1 MVNPEE
7 NKPHFKKELE
17 WIPRTS
23 LGKQTNTKM
32 PIRYDLYRSVHKFIR
47 KELYQFGEKL
57 GKTDFRKIEA
67 VSNTKDSFEGIV
79 FDLTMHARKEESYFT
94 PLFDKKGSTV
104 HKDVEQAHFRQKDEL
119 QAFLELFETAIK
131 ILDDEERAVHGCH
144 ICSSYDQ
151 FLSKNLLHFYQEE
164 NILMPELWKLY
175 SDKELQQVT
184 VDSYKALPEHV
195 LLDSSSFLPVLNF
208 LEKHT
213 YLQDLKEACSPKLF
227 VEIWKRTLVSED
239 CFTSDERTT
248 FATEFDLPLTLES
261 MEIIDQPSDLMQ

>member
-1 MVNPEE
+1 M
-7 NKPHFKKELE
+7 
-17 WIPRTS
+17 
-23 LGKQTNTKM
+23 KM
-32 PIRYDLYRSVHKFIR
+32 IIRYDLYRSVHKFIR

-67 VSNTKDSFEGIV
+67 VSNIKDSFDGIV

-94 PLFDKKGSTV
+94 PLFDKKGSTI
-104 HKDVEQAHFRQKDEL
+104 HKHVEQAHFSQKDEL
-119 QAFLELFETAIK
+119 SAFQGLFETVIK
-131 ILDDEERAVHGCH
+131 IVDDEERVVHGCH

-151 FLSKNLLHFYQEE
+151 FLSHNLLHFYQEE

-184 VDSYKALPEHV
+184 VDSYKGLPEHV
-195 LLDSSSFLPVLNF
+195 LLGSPSFFPVLNF
-208 LEKHT
+208 LEKRT

-239 CFTSDERTT
+239 CFTSDEKST
-248 FATEFDLPLTLES
+248 FATEFDLPLTVDSIELTGQS
-261 MEIIDQPSDLMQ
+261 SDLI

>member
-1 MVNPEE
+1 M
-7 NKPHFKKELE
+7 
-17 WIPRTS
+17 
-23 LGKQTNTKM
+23 KM
-32 PIRYDLYRSVHKFIR
+32 IMRYDLYRSVHKFIR

-67 VSNTKDSFEGIV
+67 VSNIKDSFDGVV

-94 PLFDKKGSTV
+94 PLFDKKGSIV
-104 HKDVEQAHFRQKDEL
+104 HKHVEQAHFSQKEEL
-119 QAFLELFETAIK
+119 EAFQGLFETAIK
-131 ILDDEERAVHGCH
+131 IVDDEERVVHGCH

-151 FLSKNLLHFYQEE
+151 FLSHNLLHFYQEE

-195 LLDSSSFLPVLNF
+195 LLDSSSFFPVLNF
-208 LEKHT
+208 LEKRT
-213 YLQDLKEACSPKLF
+213 YLQDLREACSPNLF

-239 CFTSDERTT
+239 CFTSDERST
-248 FATEFDLPLTLES
+248 FATEFDLPLT
-261 MEIIDQPSDLMQ
+261 IDSIELTGQSSDLI